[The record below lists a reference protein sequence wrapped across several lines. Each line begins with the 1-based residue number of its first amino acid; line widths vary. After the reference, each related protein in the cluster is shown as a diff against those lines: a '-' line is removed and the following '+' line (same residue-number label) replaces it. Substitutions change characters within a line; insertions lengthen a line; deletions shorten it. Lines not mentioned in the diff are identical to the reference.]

1 MTNEMQR
8 GRITL
13 GGVFWTLVFIAAI
26 YLGVKIIPLYVNNF
40 QLQDAM
46 ENEARLAVVSRKT
59 PEQIRDT
66 IFNKA
71 QELALP
77 LSRDQIHVEADV
89 RAVRISC
96 EYDINV
102 ELPGHTLRLH
112 FNPSS
117 VERSLF

>member
-1 MTNEMQR
+1 MMNETQR
-8 GRITL
+8 GKISL
-13 GGVFWTLVFIAAI
+13 ALVFWTVVFVAAI
-26 YLGVKIIPLYVNNF
+26 YLAVKVIPVYVNNY

-77 LSRDQIHVEADV
+77 IARDQIHVEADL
-89 RAVRISC
+89 RSARISC
-96 EYDINV
+96 EYDINIAM
-102 ELPGHTLRLH
+102 PGYTLRLH

-117 VERSLF
+117 AERSLF